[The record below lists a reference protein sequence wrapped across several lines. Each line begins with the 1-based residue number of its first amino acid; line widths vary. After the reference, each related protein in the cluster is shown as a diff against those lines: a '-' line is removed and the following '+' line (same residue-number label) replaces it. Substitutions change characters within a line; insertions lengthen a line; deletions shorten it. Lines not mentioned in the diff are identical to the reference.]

1 MNQDRTEKRNP
12 DDRRGHDAPREQRAR
27 STDDSGRRGGSAER
41 KPSTIETRD
50 WRGSGVC
57 GDRHTD

>member
-1 MNQDRTEKRNP
+1 MNQDRTEKRN
-12 DDRRGHDAPREQRAR
+12 DRHTQDEPREQRAR
-27 STDDSGRRGGSAER
+27 SSGDADQRGENAER
-41 KPSTIETRD
+41 KPSTIEPRD